1 MPLALLSLYR
11 YSPSVFR
18 HVSIQRTH
26 ISYSYSYVMSLRLVL
41 IFPSVAYSP
50 LFAHCI
56 PVLEYCVWMQYVKR
70 VGGISREEFYKGS
83 SANTL

>member
-11 YSPSVFR
+11 YSPLVFR
-18 HVSIQRTH
+18 HVSIHGTQVP
-26 ISYSYSYVMSLRLVL
+26 YSYSYVMSLKLVL

-50 LFAHCI
+50 PFAHCI

-70 VGGISREEFYKGS
+70 VGGISREEFYKDS
-83 SANTL
+83 SANAL